1 MDVITKQQAKQ
12 TTIIPPTLDTQ
23 TPFRQTTLLTSSSFV
38 SYCDR
43 NNARTNE
50 KELENLHR
58 EGILYP
64 AARVHVGVEELRK
77 IYAHHQGQDKWIY
90 VWPKTVEEFKP
101 KEVDPQMYYQTP
113 GLMIGR
119 ENWMKW
125 YRDDIDFPSTL
136 PFLPWKGRYHGGFTT
151 DRELAG
157 NDYELL
163 YDERQILA
171 LKIIRMY
178 DKTHGPDEDYRDA
191 LVKRLSELYRFLRLY
206 IDAEILFED
215 YQKNRYETFHKF
227 LEEFNNATEARRE
240 WRSHY
245 RLTEE
250 SHLQKKARSI
260 LKAHGLTIE
269 EIDNWRFFLSKQ
281 SIFNEGSV
289 FRRSPAIYIRELDD
303 SALMEAEDTNRMI
316 FIVNQLLF
324 LLTGEER
331 TVKSI
336 VGHYDDPRCIIC
348 HKCFIPESHKPK
360 QVTCGSKE
368 CIDKQ
373 RKQHKKEKAEE
384 KKKATQK

>member
-1 MDVITKQQAKQ
+1 MPDENTQNAPESPQ
-12 TTIIPPTLDTQ
+12 IPENDRQ
-23 TPFRQTTLLTSSSFV
+23 SPFRQATLLTSGGFA

-43 NNARTNE
+43 NNVRTSE
-50 KELENLHR
+50 KELEKLHR

-64 AARVHVGVEELRK
+64 AARVYAGVEELRR

-90 VWPKTVEEFKP
+90 VWPHTVDEFKP
-101 KEVDPQMYYQTP
+101 KEVDPQMYYQTA

-119 ENWMKW
+119 DDWMKW
-125 YRDDIDFPSTL
+125 YLDDIDFPSTL
-136 PFLPWKGRYHGGFTT
+136 PFFPWKGRYHGDFTT

-157 NDYELL
+157 NDYEFL

-178 DKTHGPDEDYRDA
+178 ERTHGPDEDYRDA
-191 LVKRLSELYRFLRLY
+191 LLKRLSELYCFLRLY
-206 IDAEILFED
+206 IDAEVLYEQ
-215 YQKNRYETFHKF
+215 YQKRRREQFQNF
-227 LEEFNNATEARRE
+227 LQEFNNVTEARRE

-250 SHLQKKARSI
+250 KSLQEQAKGI
-260 LKAHGLTIE
+260 LKAHGLTVE
-269 EIDNWRFFLSKQ
+269 NLDSWRFFLSQQ

-289 FRRSPAIYIRELDD
+289 FRRSPSVYLRELDD
-303 SALMEAEDTNRMI
+303 NALMEAEDTNKMI
-316 FIVNQLLF
+316 FVLNQFLF

-348 HKCFIPESHKPK
+348 HKCFLPEPHKPK
-360 QVTCGSKE
+360 QVTCGSKG

-373 RKQHKKEKAEE
+373 RKLQKKQKATER
-384 KKKATQK
+384 KKAKQK

>member
-1 MDVITKQQAKQ
+1 MPHTKTKQGTEQPRIPENAQQA
-12 TTIIPPTLDTQ
+12 
-23 TPFRQTTLLTSSSFV
+23 PFRQTTLLTSGSFT

-43 NNARTNE
+43 NNLRTSE
-50 KELENLHR
+50 KELEKLHC
-58 EGILYP
+58 EGVLYP
-64 AARVHVGVEELRK
+64 AVRVHVGVEELSR

-90 VWPKTVEEFKP
+90 VWPKTVDEFKP
-101 KEVDPQMYYQTP
+101 KEVDPQLYYQTP

-119 ENWMKW
+119 ENWMNW

-136 PFLPWKGRYHGGFTT
+136 PFFPWKGRYHGGFTT

-178 DKTHGPDEDYRDA
+178 ERTHGPNEDYRDA

-206 IDAEILFED
+206 IDAEILYEE
-215 YQKNRYETFHKF
+215 YQKRRREQFQNF

-250 SHLQKKARSI
+250 KNLRGQAKHI
-260 LKAHGLTIE
+260 LTKHGLTVE
-269 EIDNWRFFLSKQ
+269 DLDRWRFFLSQQ

-289 FRRSPAIYIRELDD
+289 FRRSPSIYIRELDD
-303 SALMEAEDTNRMI
+303 NALMEAEETNKMI
-316 FIVNQLLF
+316 FVLNQFIF

-348 HKCFIPESHKPK
+348 HKCFIPEPHKPT

-373 RKQHKKEKAEE
+373 RKQHKKEKAEAQ
-384 KKKATQK
+384 KKAKQK

>member
-1 MDVITKQQAKQ
+1 MDTSMQQQAKP
-12 TTIIPPTLDTQ
+12 TSVKLPTIDTQ
-23 TPFRQTTLLTSSSFV
+23 PPFRQTTLLTSGSFA

-43 NNARTNE
+43 NNLRTNE
-50 KELENLHR
+50 KELEKLHR

-64 AARVHVGVEELRK
+64 AARVHVGVEELRR

-90 VWPKTVEEFKP
+90 VWPNTIEEFHP
-101 KEVDPQMYYQTP
+101 KEVDPQMYYHTP

-136 PFLPWKGRYHGGFTT
+136 PFFSWKRRYHGGYTT

-178 DKTHGPDEDYRDA
+178 ERTHGPEEDFRDA

-206 IDAEILFED
+206 IDAEILYEE
-215 YQKNRYETFHKF
+215 YQKRRREQFQNFF
-227 LEEFNNATEARRE
+227 QEFNSLTEARRE

-250 SHLQKKARSI
+250 KYLQEEAKSI
-260 LKAHGLTIE
+260 LKVHGLTVE
-269 EIDNWRFFLSKQ
+269 ELDSWRFFLSQQ

-289 FRRSPAIYIRELDD
+289 FRKSPAVYLRELDD
-303 SALMEAEDTNRMI
+303 DALMEAEDTNKMI
-316 FIVNQLLF
+316 FILNQFLF

-348 HKCFIPESHKPK
+348 RKCFIPESHKPR

-368 CIDKQ
+368 CIDEQ
-373 RKQHKKEKAEE
+373 RKQHKKEKAGAQ
-384 KKKATQK
+384 KKAKQK